1 MNRHARPPAGAERKT
16 FPVSEREVECLQL
29 ASYGKTSAEIGL
41 ILGISKHTV
50 DTHLK
55 NATRKLD
62 TTGRCHAIAEAL
74 RGGLIN

>member
-1 MNRHARPPAGAERKT
+1 MSMYARTEIRHRRKD
-16 FPVSEREVECLQL
+16 VVMSAREVECLQL
-29 ASYGKTSAEIGL
+29 ASYGKTSAEIGI

-62 TTGRCHAIAEAL
+62 TTGRCHAIAEAI
-74 RGGLIN
+74 RRDVIQ

>member
-1 MNRHARPPAGAERKT
+1 MNRLERPTSPTARRSY
-16 FPVSEREVECLQL
+16 PVSDREIECLQL
-29 ASYGKTSAEIGL
+29 ASYGKTSAEIGI

-55 NATRKLD
+55 NATLELD
-62 TTGRCHAIAEAL
+62 TTERCHASVQAL

>member
-1 MNRHARPPAGAERKT
+1 MSA
-16 FPVSEREVECLQL
+16 REVECLQL
-29 ASYGKTSAEIGL
+29 ASYGKTSAEIGI

-62 TTGRCHAIAEAL
+62 TTGRCHAIAEAI
-74 RGGLIN
+74 RREVIQ